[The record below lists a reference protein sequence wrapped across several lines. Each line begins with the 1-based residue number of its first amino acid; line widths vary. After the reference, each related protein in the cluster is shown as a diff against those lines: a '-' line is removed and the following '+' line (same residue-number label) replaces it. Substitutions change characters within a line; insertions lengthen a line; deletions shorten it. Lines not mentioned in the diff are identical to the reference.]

1 MALTAADLLAII
13 VTAGNGASL
22 ALAAAVALFCYLAAI
37 FALGAD
43 NQNHWAERSVVSPS
57 GLTVGHGDE

>member
-13 VTAGNGASL
+13 VAAGNGASL
-22 ALAAAVALFCYLAAI
+22 ALAAAAALFCYLAAI

-43 NQNHWAERSVVSPS
+43 NQNH
-57 GLTVGHGDE
+57 